1 MPVSLPGMINRADP
15 DLRGR
20 LRQALQ
26 RGSNYLAC
34 WWGVEGCGGGMM
46 SCVFLV
52 FFRSDCLQPGSGGW
66 WKGEW
71 EREGLDV

>member
-1 MPVSLPGMINRADP
+1 
-15 DLRGR
+15 
-20 LRQALQ
+20 
-26 RGSNYLAC
+26 
-34 WWGVEGCGGGMM
+34 MM